1 MFQAGDSDCDE
12 PPNTRT
18 KRDKV
23 LRPPVCLL
31 LLLVLLVVHHSDAH
45 PHWRQGERHHQSGP
59 SQGKHFSDQMSQKKG
74 INVECS
80 YCENIVNL
88 QKVLHKIKASFSVL

>member
-31 LLLVLLVVHHSDAH
+31 LVVVLLVVHLPPSDAH
-45 PHWRQGERHHQSGP
+45 PPWRERERHHQ
-59 SQGKHFSDQMSQKKG
+59 SQGKHFSDQMEKE
-74 INVECS
+74 INVEYS
-80 YCENIVNL
+80 
-88 QKVLHKIKASFSVL
+88 

>member
-31 LLLVLLVVHHSDAH
+31 LLVLLVVHLPPSDAH
-45 PHWRQGERHHQSGP
+45 PHWRQRQRHHQSGP
-59 SQGKHFSDQMSQKKG
+59 SQGKHFSDQMSQKNE
-74 INVECS
+74 INVEYRHRQS
-80 YCENIVNL
+80 P
-88 QKVLHKIKASFSVL
+88 KSSP